1 MPHHVYQTRAFIIGG
16 VNSGDANR
24 FVDIFTREIGLV
36 RAVAQSARR
45 ERSKLRYSLQNY
57 TVGQVSLVRGRDVW
71 RVTGAKEEW
80 NVYHVLRGNVEKLL
94 LLGRISSLVSRLL
107 TGEEKNEE
115 LFDVITAFLSFLSE
129 TPFDDRNLKGVEY
142 MTVCRMLH
150 CLGYLSGTHD
160 FLHTTSY
167 TDEMIETVLASEK
180 EFIRDI
186 NHALKE
192 SQL

>member
-1 MPHHVYQTRAFIIGG
+1 MPHHVYQTHAFIVGG

-24 FVDIFTREIGLV
+24 FVDVFTREIGLV

-57 TVGQVSLVRGRDVW
+57 TFGHVSLVRGRDVW
-71 RVTGAKEEW
+71 RITGAKGDW
-80 NVYHVLRGNVEKLL
+80 SAYHDLREHSGKLL
-94 LLGRISSLVSRLL
+94 LLGRISSLISRLL

-115 LFDVITAFLSFLSE
+115 LFDAVSECISFLKEASLTE
-129 TPFDDRNLKGVEY
+129 RELRGVEY
-142 MTVCRMLH
+142 IIVSRMLYR
-150 CLGYLSGTHD
+150 LGYLSEMHD
-160 FLHTTSY
+160 FLNYGSY
-167 TDEMIETVLASEK
+167 TDDMINAVLASEK
-180 EFIRDI
+180 EFVQEI